1 VWAITKPEMTKNRS
15 TPSAPWVIS
24 GPRIR
29 LTAATPG
36 SAVKWKWNPTTHS
49 AATIRSPVSAF
60 SSPAGAA

>member
-1 VWAITKPEMTKNRS
+1 
-15 TPSAPWVIS
+15 
-24 GPRIR
+24 

-36 SAVKWKWNPTTHS
+36 NAVKWKWNPTTHS